1 VRLIIAVLSAASLCA
16 GTEPL
21 LLQKPTPALAVVGGF
36 RFRRFI
42 SLRRFFEPPVNFA
55 HRHRKRGC
63 GYVTESIS
71 PPTHSVLMLGYFCRK
86 VLVCGVR
93 QAEYSV
99 TGTEPWG
106 RLWYFPLDAHN
117 FQAGPTK
124 KQV

>member
-55 HRHRKRGC
+55 HRHGKGGVDALPSRPR
-63 GYVTESIS
+63 
-71 PPTHSVLMLGYFCRK
+71 PPTHCVLMLGYFCRK
-86 VLVCGVR
+86 VLVCGGAAGGILR
-93 QAEYSV
+93 DRY
-99 TGTEPWG
+99 GTVG
-106 RLWYFPLDAHN
+106 
-117 FQAGPTK
+117 
-124 KQV
+124 